1 MAIDKNSLPQSAL
14 ACQATSAAVLRRGG
28 GDPSAWQG
36 LWMALLAAHAVVA
49 HVSAWGRWLGPEFVA
64 AGMHATALTTLLHPH
79 STPPQVWLD
88 LGGLNANF
96 FYLLNLLWALVG
108 LRHLTA
114 CCGALQLRLRE
125 PREISQ

>member
-1 MAIDKNSLPQSAL
+1 MPATLQALVAVRHPRPTLETLSCMLWIDAL
-14 ACQATSAAVLRRGG
+14 FSPRPDGLALCMATSAAVLRRRGR
-28 GDPSAWQG
+28 DPSAWQG

-49 HVSAWGRWLGPEFVA
+49 HV
-64 AGMHATALTTLLHPH
+64 
-79 STPPQVWLD
+79 WLD

-96 FYLLNLLWALVG
+96 SYLLNLLWALIG

-114 CCGALQLRLRE
+114 CCGAWQPRLRE